1 MYRNADELCL
11 IYTHKFM
18 KKAIYK
24 LLIVAS
30 YSCIGMLGQL
40 LLVGL
45 CLAHSV
51 DAQVKSVHEVVIETH
66 YAHASLAEV
75 FADIEAKTD
84 FIFTFDRD
92 DPFLIN
98 RYSMPDTKTT
108 VADILK
114 RLSRDYRLAFRQ
126 TNNNISTRKQAPE
139 EPMAAPVMEVMIQV
153 SGTVTAAADG
163 EGLPGVNVLVKGSS
177 TGTVT
182 DISGA
187 YSISTTGEDEVLVF
201 SSIGYLTQEVP
212 LNGRTVID
220 VAMSED
226 VQSLEEIVV
235 IGYGTQRSKD
245 VTGAVATVDQEAIE
259 NVPVSSIDQKMVGQ
273 VAGVQ
278 IQQVS
283 GAPGGGTSV
292 KIRGS
297 GSLGAGNEPLYVV
310 DGMPYSS
317 DMNQTLNPLS
327 FLDPNTIESITVLKD
342 ASSTAIYGSRGANG
356 VIMITTKKGS
366 YEQMRVN
373 VSSMYGVQQVPQRG
387 RPDLLNQR
395 QFAQLQRDRID
406 IAVRQTENREPTLA
420 DYPEEY
426 RDLEGLTGDGTDW
439 YDLLLRTAPIQ
450 NHNVS
455 VLKGT
460 KDSRINANL
469 SYFKQDGV
477 LRHTGL
483 ERFSGKIGFE
493 SNLSEAVKVGASIQ
507 PTYVNQDRAST
518 NQNRGD
524 VLGVSLWANPI
535 SSPYN
540 EDGSLNPYIVA
551 PQSSYHSAWSFANP
565 LFILQETTQS
575 QKTFQNLGIAFAEWE
590 IIPDLRVRSSLN
602 TILESARYFGYVPSS
617 VGAPNRPP
625 TPGTGR
631 SSNERRSSFNWLIE
645 NTLNY
650 DKTFGNHQIN
660 ALLGYTTQKFT
671 SNRVELN
678 ASPFANDLIRTINA
692 AQAIETW
699 NEEVNE
705 WSMISYLG
713 RVNYA
718 FNDRYL
724 LTATFRSDGSSRFGS
739 ENRYAL
745 FPSVAAAWRV
755 SEEAFFDNV
764 DAVDDLKLRVSYGK
778 SGNNNIGNYAH
789 LAEITSGAY
798 IFGNTQV
805 TAASVGLP
813 NPFLTWEE
821 SDQIDIGLDARLLD
835 SRISLGLD
843 YYRRKSVNMLLED
856 VIPAITGFSEQT
868 INQGSVRNSGL
879 EIAVGGYPLS
889 GELSWS
895 INANMAINRNK
906 ILSLNDNSVRILAG
920 NNDGNPTHVSVVG
933 KPIGQFFGFVLE
945 GVYTPEDME
954 NPDVIK
960 TAQVYE
966 GNVKYR
972 DVDGDGVVN
981 DVLDYTIIGNPHPDF
996 IFGLT
1001 NNLSYKN
1008 LDLGIIINGQYGG
1021 QVMNGFR
1028 QSVDNL
1034 QGFFNVSQEWEN
1046 RWRSRE
1052 QPGDGIHSGVPILK
1066 PSWGHRVSTLWVED
1080 ASYLRIANVTLGYT
1094 LPESLIGR
1102 TGFIKGSRVYLT
1114 VQNLAMFTRYGGAN
1128 PEAQAVNRD
1137 NTLAPGFDMTSYPLS
1152 RTTSVGIN
1160 LSF

>member
-1 MYRNADELCL
+1 
-11 IYTHKFM
+11 M
-18 KKAIYK
+18 KHRLLQPLFSGLGSPVWGIVLFCCWSHGTLAGPKLTYKA
-24 LLIVAS
+24 S
-30 YSCIGMLGQL
+30 
-40 LLVGL
+40 
-45 CLAHSV
+45 
-51 DAQVKSVHEVVIETH
+51 
-66 YAHASLAEV
+66 
-75 FADIEAKTD
+75 
-84 FIFTFDRD
+84 
-92 DPFLIN
+92 
-98 RYSMPDTKTT
+98 
-108 VADILK
+108 
-114 RLSRDYRLAFRQ
+114 
-126 TNNNISTRKQAPE
+126 PE
-139 EPMAAPVMEVMIQV
+139 ESFVATVT
-153 SGTVTAAADG
+153 GTVTSAPEG
-163 EGLPGVNVLVKGSS
+163 EGLPGVNVLVKGTS

-182 DISGA
+182 DIAGA
-187 YSISTTGEDEVLVF
+187 YSINVTEEDAILVF

-212 LNGRTVID
+212 LNGRTVVD
-220 VAMSED
+220 VALAED
-226 VQSLEEIVV
+226 VQSLDEIVV
-235 IGYGTQRSKD
+235 IGYGTQRSQD
-245 VTGAVATVDQEAIE
+245 VTGAVATVNQEAIK

-327 FLDPNTIESITVLKD
+327 FIDPNTIESITVLKD

-356 VIMITTKKGS
+356 VVMITTKKGQ
-366 YEQMRVN
+366 YEQTQVN

-406 IAVRQTENREPTLA
+406 IAVRQTENREPTLS

-426 RDLEGLTGDGTDW
+426 RDLESLTGDGTDW
-439 YDLLLRTAPIQ
+439 YDLVLQTAPIQ

-455 VLKGT
+455 ILKGT
-460 KDSRINANL
+460 KDSRINASL
-469 SYFKQDGV
+469 GYFKQDGV
-477 LRHTGL
+477 LQYTGL
-483 ERFSGKIGFE
+483 ERFSGKVGFE
-493 SNLSEAVKVGASIQ
+493 SNIGDAFKIGASVQ
-507 PTYVNQDRAST
+507 PTFVDQSRANT
-518 NQNRGD
+518 NRNRED
-524 VLGVSLWANPI
+524 VLGVSLWANPL
-535 SSPYN
+535 STPYDAN
-540 EDGSLNPYIVA
+540 GELKPYVVA

-565 LFILQETTQS
+565 LFVLRETTQS
-575 QKTFQNLGIAFAEWE
+575 QKTFQNLGIAYAEWE
-590 IIPDLRVRSSLN
+590 ILPNLRVRSSLN
-602 TILESARYFGYVPSS
+602 TILESSRFYEYVPST
-617 VGAPNRPP
+617 VGSSNRPP

-631 SSNERRSSFNWLIE
+631 SSNTRRNSFNWLIE
-645 NTLNY
+645 NTVNY
-650 DKTFGNHQIN
+650 DKTFGDHQLN
-660 ALLGYTTQKFT
+660 ALLGYTTQKFN
-671 SNRVELN
+671 SDSIGLN
-678 ASPFANDLIRTINA
+678 ASPFSNDLIRTINA
-692 AQAIETW
+692 AQAINTW
-699 NEEVNE
+699 DQRINE

-713 RVNYA
+713 RINYA
-718 FNDRYL
+718 FKDRYL
-724 LTATFRSDGSSRFGS
+724 LTTTFRSDGSSRFGS

-745 FPSVAAAWRV
+745 FPSVAAAWRI
-755 SEEAFFDNV
+755 SEESFFDNV
-764 DAVDDLKLRVSYGK
+764 NLVDDLKLRVSYGK

-789 LAEITSGAY
+789 LASITSGAY
-798 IFGNTQV
+798 VFGNNQV

-821 SDQIDIGLDARLLD
+821 SDQIDVGIDARLLD
-835 SRISLGLD
+835 SRVSLGID
-843 YYRRKSVNMLLED
+843 YYRRKSNNMLLDD
-856 VIPAITGFSEQT
+856 VIPAITGFSNQT
-868 INQGSVRNSGL
+868 INQGSVRNTGL
-879 EIAVGGYPLS
+879 EIALGGYPLS
-889 GELSWS
+889 GDLSWS

-966 GNVKYR
+966 GNVKYK

-981 DVLDYTIIGNPHPDF
+981 DVLDYTLIGNPHPDF

-1001 NNLSYKN
+1001 NNFSYKN

-1021 QVMNGFR
+1021 QVMNGLR
-1028 QSVDNL
+1028 QSTDNL

-1094 LPESLIGR
+1094 LPENLVSR
-1102 TGFIKGSRVYLT
+1102 TGFIKGSRIYLT

-1152 RTTSVGIN
+1152 RTTSVGID

>member
-1 MYRNADELCL
+1 MKHALVQHLSSRGRGLLGCL
-11 IYTHKFM
+11 TVSCFLSH
-18 KKAIYK
+18 A
-24 LLIVAS
+24 LLAAANNPSRTLRAGTYVA
-30 YSCIGMLGQL
+30 
-40 LLVGL
+40 
-45 CLAHSV
+45 
-51 DAQVKSVHEVVIETH
+51 
-66 YAHASLAEV
+66 
-75 FADIEAKTD
+75 
-84 FIFTFDRD
+84 
-92 DPFLIN
+92 
-98 RYSMPDTKTT
+98 T
-108 VADILK
+108 V
-114 RLSRDYRLAFRQ
+114 
-126 TNNNISTRKQAPE
+126 T
-139 EPMAAPVMEVMIQV
+139 
-153 SGTVTAAADG
+153 GTVTSATDG
-163 EGLPGVNVLVKGSS
+163 GGLPGVNVLVKGTS

-182 DISGA
+182 DVSGA
-187 YSISTTGEDEVLVF
+187 YSINVADEEAILVF
-201 SSIGYLTQEVP
+201 SSIGYLTQEIP
-212 LNGRTVID
+212 LNGRTVLD
-220 VAMSED
+220 LALSED
-226 VQSLEEIVV
+226 VQSLDEIVV

-245 VTGAVATVDQEAIE
+245 VTGAVATVDQEAIK
-259 NVPVSSIDQKMVGQ
+259 NVPVASIDQKMVGQ

-327 FLDPNTIESITVLKD
+327 FIDPNTIESITVLKD

-356 VIMITTKKGS
+356 VIMITTKQGQ
-366 YEQMRVN
+366 YEQTQVN

-395 QFAQLQRDRID
+395 EFAQLQRDRID
-406 IAVRQTENREPTLA
+406 IAVRQTEGREPVLS

-426 RDLEGLTGDGTDW
+426 RDLESLTGDGTDW
-439 YDLLLRTAPIQ
+439 YDLVLQTAPIQ

-455 VLKGT
+455 LLKGT

-469 SYFKQDGV
+469 GYYKQDGV
-477 LRHTGL
+477 LRYTGL
-483 ERFSGKIGFE
+483 ERFSGKIGIE
-493 SNLSEAVKVGASIQ
+493 SNISQAVKVGASLQ
-507 PTYVNQDRAST
+507 PTYIDQSRATT
-518 NQNRGD
+518 NTNRED

-535 SSPYN
+535 STPYDEN
-540 EDGSLNPYIVA
+540 GELKPYVVA

-565 LFILQETTQS
+565 LFVLRETTQS
-575 QKTFQNLGIAFAEWE
+575 QQTFQNLGIAYAEVA
-590 IIPDLRVRSSLN
+590 ISPSLRVRSSLN
-602 TILESARYFGYVPSS
+602 TILETSRYTSYIPSTI
-617 VGAPNRPP
+617 GASNRPP
-625 TPGTGR
+625 TPGTGESR
-631 SSNERRSSFNWLIE
+631 NTRMNSFNWLIE

-650 DKTFGNHQIN
+650 DKTLGDHQLG
-660 ALLGYTTQKFT
+660 ALIGYTTQRF
-671 SNRVELN
+671 NADQIELN
-678 ASPFANDLIRTINA
+678 ASPFSNDLIQTLNA
-692 AQAIETW
+692 AQAINTW
-699 NEEVNE
+699 DEEVNK

-713 RVNYA
+713 RVNYGYQ
-718 FNDRYL
+718 DRYL

-739 ENRYAL
+739 ANRYAF
-745 FPSVAAAWRV
+745 FPSVAAAWRL
-755 SEEAFFDNV
+755 SEERFFSDIE
-764 DAVDDLKLRVSYGK
+764 AVDDLKLRVSYGK

-798 IFGNTQV
+798 VFGNNQV

-821 SDQIDIGLDARLLD
+821 SDQIDVGLDARMLD
-835 SRISLGLD
+835 SRISIGID
-843 YYRRKSVNMLLED
+843 YYRRKSVNMLLDD

-889 GELSWS
+889 GDLSWS

-966 GNVKYR
+966 GNVKYQ
-972 DVDGDGVVN
+972 DVDGDGIVN
-981 DVLDYTIIGNPHPDF
+981 DVLDYTLIGNPHPDF

-1001 NNLSYKN
+1001 NNFSYKN
-1008 LDLGIIINGQYGG
+1008 LDLSIIVNGQYGG
-1021 QVMNGFR
+1021 QVMNGLR
-1028 QSVDNL
+1028 QTTDNL

-1046 RWRSRE
+1046 RWRSTE

-1080 ASYLRIANVTLGYT
+1080 ASYLRIANLTLGYR
-1094 LPESLIGR
+1094 LPESLVSR
-1102 TGFIKGSRVYLT
+1102 TGFIKGSRLYLT
-1114 VQNLAMFTRYGGAN
+1114 VQNLAMFTNYSGAN